1 MDTGKFD
8 EYVASRYLAEISW
21 YDKRAGFNKYC
32 YVIFQWAAIVLSAVI
47 PALTL
52 ALPSDRKLSPAI
64 LGVFLAIITAALK
77 TFKLQENWINYR
89 TIAET
94 LKKEK
99 HFYDAG
105 IGDYRNVDD
114 PQALFIERVETLI
127 SRENSLWITA
137 QEKNNKGESKSQ

>member
-1 MDTGKFD
+1 MDAEKFNA
-8 EYVASRYLAEISW
+8 YVTDRYEAEIAW
-21 YDKRAGFNKYC
+21 YDRRSRFNKRS
-32 YVIFQWAAIVLSAVI
+32 YVVFQWGAISLSATV

-52 ALPSDRKLSPAI
+52 AGMKALPAA
-64 LGVFLAIITAALK
+64 LGVALAIVTAALK

-99 HFYDAG
+99 HFYEAR
-105 IGDYRNVDD
+105 IGDYRNSEDPEGLFVD
-114 PQALFIERVETLI
+114 RVESVI

-137 QEKNNKGESKSQ
+137 QEKKETEVKPK